1 MFPLFDLPLLQLA
14 GLAQVQEE
22 ATGNGLSFGSSFG
35 VPGLGA
41 PLLMALYFI
50 VGLAILVGIFFIL
63 RAVLRHVSERNASFN
78 QVLLM
83 VLVPKQVKKENEQT
97 NNINAVREKIATAET
112 FFTSIGALKA
122 QKHLGAWLL
131 GRDDQF
137 AFEIVAKDGVITFY
151 AACPKKF
158 QQFIEQQIVAQWPDA
173 QLEEVTDYNIFSKT
187 GTIYSAYLKF
197 ARADA
202 YPLKTFKTLDADPLS
217 GLTNSMS
224 KVTAEDGA
232 AIQFIVRSARKKWRA
247 KGLQMAKEMQKGKKP
262 KEGEPQ
268 VQLTPMEQD
277 TIKAIQEKAGKAGV
291 DVNVRV
297 IVSSEDETRAK
308 LNLEN
313 ILGSFGQFNLYQT
326 GNTLKSHV
334 PSRSAHLIRD
344 FVYRAFNE
352 KQKNI
357 LNTEEIASMFHFPL
371 PSTETPNIRWLMAR
385 KAPAPVNTPTTG
397 VIIGHSMYRGTDTII
412 RMLPQDRRRHFY
424 VIGKSGSGK
433 TTVLKQMA
441 IQDIENGQGVC
452 VVDPHGDFVEDVLA
466 NIPKERVDDVIVF
479 DPSDVERPVGLNML
493 EAKNPDQRDFL
504 VQEMISVFYK
514 LFPPEMMGPMFEH
527 NMRNVMLTLMSDTD
541 NPGTLAEIPRM
552 FSDTDF
558 QNQWVAK
565 VTDPVV
571 RAFWEKE
578 MAKTSDF
585 HKSEMLGY
593 LISKVGRFVENE
605 MMRNIIGQA
614 RSGFDLREIM
624 DTKKILLVNL
634 AKGKVGEVNAN
645 LLGLIIVSKLQMA
658 AFTRAELPEEER
670 HDFFLYIDEFQNF
683 ITPSIATILSEA
695 RKYRLNL
702 QIAHQYMAQ
711 LVDKGDA
718 SIRDAVL
725 GNVGTM
731 AIFRIGVEDAE
742 ILAKEFAPTFGAY
755 DLVNVEAR
763 TAFVKLLID
772 STAAVPFTMQTYPPR
787 HGNREL
793 AEAIKELSR
802 LKYGRHKKLVE
813 MEILERTQLGETAP
827 EPEAVPPSL

>member
-787 HGNREL
+787 QGNREL